1 MPVDILR
8 REAILTPFACLQ
20 VIADLLMRLQF
31 SYWEDTLAEPATT
44 GLLADSILMVDNLA

>member
-44 GLLADSILMVDNLA
+44 GLLADGILMVDNLA